1 MIMTCGEMFK
11 SQLNMFIPMIL
22 DHSTIIS
29 ASLTVMMI
37 LICFFGKE
45 GKLTRKSI
53 YPLAFLCVVLVVP
66 GVLVVLYQYVTL
78 RKTWNEPYQDGML
91 LIQYPGIPIWFGR
104 FMVYVCVFLS
114 AMFTFSKKRIR
125 TAILSLVMYL
135 VLIGYVTLET
145 TYSISFFFDD
155 PRQAMITMANVN
167 DHLGQKL
174 IYVYVIVSTLIG
186 IVIFLAL
193 YFGMMKKSRT
203 MYINWKYRT
212 LFIIWASFMIGLLHV
227 ASKSSDATYE
237 TCIRYELGVIM
248 PIIGFVVPF
257 MLISI
262 ISRRY
267 VVEKSKVQ
275 ENYIA
280 AELDYLNQY
289 KKDQNETRA
298 FRREIKN
305 NLASLSMLYANNN
318 IEEAGEQLKSLLGN
332 IKSMSPKYITGD
344 EMLDCIVGMKT
355 SKMEEEKIDFIIDG
369 VVDGGLG
376 MKPVDICSIFAN
388 AMDNAIEACEKLP
401 EKNEKWI
408 KLAMK
413 KTDKFFSV
421 TLSNTMVEE
430 GSIAGKLFGD
440 GERVTT
446 KKDRSLH
453 GFGTQNMK
461 ATISKYD
468 GIEKVSAKDGVFTL
482 SILIPRK
489 NN

>member
-1 MIMTCGEMFK
+1 MTCREMFIL
-11 SQLNMFIPMIL
+11 QLKMFIPLIL
-22 DHSTIIS
+22 DNLAGVLIAFSVI
-29 ASLTVMMI
+29 MI

-45 GKLTRKSI
+45 GKLTKKSSL
-53 YPLAFLCVVLVVP
+53 PLTIFFMFFLICYVIVVF
-66 GVLVVLYQYVTL
+66 YEFFAL
-78 RKTWNEPYQDGML
+78 RKTWNEPYQEGML
-91 LIQYPGIPIWFGR
+91 LVQYPGAPIGLCR
-104 FMVYVCVFLS
+104 FMFYSCIFLS
-114 AMFTFSKKRIR
+114 AMLTFSKKRIR
-125 TAILSLVMYL
+125 TALLTMVMTIG
-135 VLIGYVTLET
+135 LIGYVMLET
-145 TYSISFFFDD
+145 TYSVSFFFDD
-155 PRQAMITMANVN
+155 PRQAMVDMTNIN
-167 DHLGQKL
+167 DYVGQML
-174 IYVYVIVSTLIG
+174 DYICVIVSTFICLI
-186 IVIFLAL
+186 IFLAL
-193 YFGMMKKSRT
+193 YFGMIKKSRT
-203 MYINWKYRT
+203 MYINWKYRV
-212 LFIIWASFMIGLLHV
+212 LFIIWESLMIGLILM
-227 ASKSSDATYE
+227 AFISSDAIYE
-237 TCIRYELGVIM
+237 KCIRYELGVIM

-267 VVEKSKVQ
+267 VVEKSKIQ

-305 NLASLSMLYANNN
+305 NLASLSTLYSNNN
-318 IEEAGEQLKSLLGN
+318 IEEAGEQLKLLLGN
-332 IKSMSPKYITGD
+332 IKAMSPKYITGD

-413 KTDKFFSV
+413 KTDRFFSV

-482 SILIPRK
+482 TILIPR
-489 NN
+489 NM